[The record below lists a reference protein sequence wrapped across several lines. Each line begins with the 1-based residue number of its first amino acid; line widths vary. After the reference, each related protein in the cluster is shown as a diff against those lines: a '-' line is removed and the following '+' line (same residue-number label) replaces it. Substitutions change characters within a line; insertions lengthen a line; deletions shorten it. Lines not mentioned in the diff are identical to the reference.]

1 MLAQGGA
8 VQILP
13 QAQGEGMTSDFPS
26 VNGLKMQKKYGG
38 GTSLV
43 VPWLRL
49 RAPSAGGLGL
59 IPGQGTRSHML
70 QLRVPCAAT
79 KRSKIWH
86 AATKTWCGQ
95 INKFFFL

>member
-1 MLAQGGA
+1 MLAQGRA

-49 RAPSAGGLGL
+49 QAPSSGGAWVQSLVREL
-59 IPGQGTRSHML
+59 DPT
-70 QLRVPCAAT
+70 C
-79 KRSKIWH
+79 
-86 AATKTWCGQ
+86 C
-95 INKFFFL
+95 N